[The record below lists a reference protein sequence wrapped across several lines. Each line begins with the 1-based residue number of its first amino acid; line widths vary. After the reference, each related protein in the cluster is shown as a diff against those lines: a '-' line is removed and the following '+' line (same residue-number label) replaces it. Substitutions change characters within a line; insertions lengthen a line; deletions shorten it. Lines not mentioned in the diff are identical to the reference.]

1 MALQTLAFVGRII
14 VGATFVWSGI
24 RMVISLPMITLLLQS
39 KRVPAPMFV
48 ATSGAAIEIVL
59 GALLLVSLWV
69 PVVSVTLA
77 IFVVA
82 ATVMVHNPV
91 GLEGKER
98 GEVFNVIISNLLI
111 VGGLLAL
118 AAT

>member
-1 MALQTLAFVGRII
+1 MDLQTLAFVGRII
-14 VGATFVWSGI
+14 IGAAFIWSGI
-24 RMVISLPMITLLLQS
+24 RMVMNLAMVAALLQS

-48 ATSGAAIEIVL
+48 ATSGATIEVVL

-69 PVVSVTLA
+69 PIISVALA
-77 IFVVA
+77 VFVVA
-82 ATVMVHNPV
+82 ATVMVHNPI
-91 GLEGKER
+91 GLVGKER
-98 GEVFNVIISNLLI
+98 GEAINVIISNLLI